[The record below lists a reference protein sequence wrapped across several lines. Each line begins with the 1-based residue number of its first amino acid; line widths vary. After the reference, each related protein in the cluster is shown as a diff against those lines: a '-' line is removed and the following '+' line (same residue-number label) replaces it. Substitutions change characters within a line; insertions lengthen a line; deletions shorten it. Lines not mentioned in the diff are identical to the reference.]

1 MIRRP
6 DPHAPEA
13 RIVPKHLSRWLLPT
27 LVLAG
32 LIATLSPSPAIAAE
46 HQLGLGLR
54 YWKALDDVVD
64 EGLPDSIEDSGLAW
78 VGSYLFDVEG
88 PLKFAIELEY
98 AGDGFGGSTSSAY
111 TPQVFALVGGKLYG
125 GVGIAMT
132 LSSDFGGNRSDPFFV
147 GRFGLD
153 FALLPHL
160 TLDINLNW
168 QADAFNQIDHLDS
181 DALTLAAIV
190 RYRFKSNQ

>member
-1 MIRRP
+1 METRTVSEPLLRRRLP
-6 DPHAPEA
+6 SLLLLGLALL
-13 RIVPKHLSRWLLPT
+13 LST
-27 LVLAG
+27 
-32 LIATLSPSPAIAAE
+32 SPADAAE

-54 YWKALDDVVD
+54 YWAALSDIDD
-64 EGLPDSIEDSGLAW
+64 EGLPDDIEDSGLAW

-98 AGDGFGGSTSSAY
+98 AGDGFGGSTSSAF
-111 TPQVFALVGGKLYG
+111 TPQVLALVGGRFYG

-132 LSSDFGGNRSDPFFV
+132 LSSDFDNNKSDPFFV
-147 GRFGLD
+147 GRFGID
-153 FALLPHL
+153 FAILPHM

-168 QADAFNQIDHLDS
+168 QADAFNQIDRVDS

-190 RYRFKSNQ
+190 RYRIKSNE

>member
-1 MIRRP
+1 M
-6 DPHAPEA
+6 
-13 RIVPKHLSRWLLPT
+13 VPKRKSRRLLSS
-27 LVLAG
+27 LVLLVPFILASSVP
-32 LIATLSPSPAIAAE
+32 ATAAE

-54 YWKALDDVVD
+54 YWKALDDLVD

-111 TPQVFALVGGKLYG
+111 TPQVLALIGGKLYG

-132 LSSDFGGNRSDPFFV
+132 MSSSFDGNRSDPFFV

-168 QADAFNQIDHLDS
+168 QADAFNQIDRIDS

-190 RYRFKSNQ
+190 RYRIKSDD